1 MKGVKKMAKKHH
13 NLRGTFGNT
22 ILTFRKRAGLSA
34 EELAN
39 IIGVHRKTV
48 VAWENN
54 KRLPYPSNWNKL
66 IEWAQS
72 TEGVGSTGVQGLIRA
87 YAKAL
92 TEYTEGSESGI
103 YIGNTFIGGDR

>member
-1 MKGVKKMAKKHH
+1 MAKKHH

-22 ILTFRKRAGLSA
+22 VLTYRKRAGLSA

-39 IIGVHRKTV
+39 ILDVNRKTI

-66 IEWAQS
+66 IKWAENCEEVG
-72 TEGVGSTGVQGLIRA
+72 TAGVHALIRA

-92 TEYTEGSESGI
+92 TEYTENSESGL
-103 YIGNTFIGGDR
+103 YLGDTFIGGER

>member
-1 MKGVKKMAKKHH
+1 MAKKHH

-22 ILTFRKRAGLSA
+22 VLTYRKRAGLSA

-39 IIGVHRKTV
+39 IIGVNRKTI
-48 VAWENN
+48 VAWEND

-66 IEWAQS
+66 IEWAQGN
-72 TEGVGSTGVQGLIRA
+72 EAIGSAGVQAFTRA

-103 YIGNTFIGGDR
+103 FIGNTFIGGDV